1 MKNPAVVLPD
11 LMKAFMSMNAAL
23 EGKVPKKTVALCH
36 LRVSQMN
43 GCAVCLDMHKREEE
57 TPERLLTVAA
67 WRDSPYF
74 TKEER
79 AALALAEA
87 ITKLPVPDDVW
98 DEAKRHYDEPTL
110 AALVV
115 HVSMTN
121 VWNRLN
127 VTTGQVPGEKNW

>member
-1 MKNPAVVLPD
+1 
-11 LMKAFMSMNAAL
+11 MSMNAAL

-43 GCAVCLDMHKREEE
+43 GCAVCLDMHKHEEE

-79 AALALAEA
+79 AALGLAEA

-98 DEAKRHYDEPTL
+98 EEAKRHYDELTL

-127 VTTGQVPGEKNW
+127 VTTGQIPGEKNW